1 MRTRLGKDGMLTVED
16 QTKDESKGQKR
27 ISVIDPST
35 IPGYYGTFRC
45 KPPQG
50 RDSCDVLTMDM
61 TEQGDFAFDFGTNA
75 DILEKSGIS

>member
-1 MRTRLGKDGMLTVED
+1 
-16 QTKDESKGQKR
+16 
-27 ISVIDPST
+27 VIDPST